1 MKNHPTTYR
10 EGEPQKNSD
19 PSSET
24 KPSMTPKKNTPMM
37 EQYLSIKEQ
46 YKDAILFYRMG
57 DFYEMFLEDAKKA
70 SAILEIALT
79 SRNKNDSSPIP
90 MCGIPF
96 RAADTYIAKLIGSGC
111 KVAVC
116 DQVEDAALAKG
127 LVKREVVRVI
137 TPGMILNESL
147 LDKKSNNF
155 LVAVSKTKEAAGL
168 ACLDISTGTFKICQL
183 ERTGNFIP
191 LSLIDEALKLDP
203 KEVLLPAS
211 FKTDP
216 VYNQV
221 KNAFCNRQ
229 ITYLDK
235 GCFHVEEAR
244 ERLQKKFKTRSLEGF
259 GIENHRASIAAAG
272 AVISYV
278 QDTQMQDTQ
287 HIFQITPYDVKNFL
301 KIDDRSCKNL
311 ELLNNIQTLD
321 KRGTLISVLD
331 KTVTAM
337 GGRLIKS
344 WIRYPLIDRTKIEQR
359 LDCIQEIL
367 GASHIHQLLITHLK
381 SVYDLERL
389 GSKISM
395 GQGNARDLISLKN
408 SLKKLP
414 SLFRELALFKH
425 PNLNGSLLENQA
437 HLLTGLAS
445 LADLI
450 EMAIREDAAPVLN
463 EGNLINDG
471 YDPNLD
477 ELLSITRDGKS
488 WIARAEATERKK
500 TNLSSLKIKYNKV
513 FGYFIEVSRAQSGQV
528 PDNYVRKQ
536 TLVNAERFI
545 TEEMKEV
552 ESTILNAQDK
562 RNALEYE
569 IFTSVRE
576 QVVEMAVLILK
587 MAEFIARID
596 TLQGLATVAAE
607 NGYTKPEIND
617 DNIIDIQ
624 EGRHPVVE
632 KLITGERFVP
642 NSIRLDCVDHQ
653 QLLITGPNM
662 AGKSTILRQVALIAL
677 MAQMGS
683 FVPAKRASVC
693 LTDRIFTRVGAL
705 DNLSSG
711 QSTFMV
717 EMEETAN
724 IVNNATQNSLVI
736 LDEIGRGTST
746 YDGMSIAW
754 AVAEYLHD
762 LKGLGVKTLFAT
774 HYHELIRLEEIK
786 PRIKNYH
793 IAVKEFNDNIIFLRR
808 LVKGGTNKSYGIQVA
823 RLAGV
828 PDRIIDSAK
837 SVLSRIERENKEE
850 QPLDISIT
858 SELKKPKRK
867 KKTRD
872 QGQLELFGNSDTG
885 LKKMLEKADISNM
898 TPLDALIF
906 LNDLKKKATV

>member
-1 MKNHPTTYR
+1 MTT
-10 EGEPQKNSD
+10 
-19 PSSET
+19 
-24 KPSMTPKKNTPMM
+24 KKNTPMM

-46 YKDAILFYRMG
+46 HKDAILFYRMG
-57 DFYEMFLEDAKKA
+57 DFYEMFLGDAQKA
-70 SAILEIALT
+70 AAILEIALT

-96 RAADTYIAKLIGSGC
+96 RAADNYIAKLIENGC

-116 DQVEDAALAKG
+116 EQVEDAAQAQG

-137 TPGMILNESL
+137 TPGMILSESL

-155 LVAVSKTKEAAGL
+155 IVAISKVTDAAGL
-168 ACLDISTGTFKICQL
+168 ACLDISTGTFKTCQVK
-183 ERTGNFIP
+183 RTGNCIP

-216 VYNQV
+216 GYNQV
-221 KNAFCNRQ
+221 RNAFLSRQ
-229 ITYLDK
+229 LTYLDK
-235 GCFHVEEAR
+235 NQFHVEEAR

-259 GIENHRASIAAAG
+259 GIENDTASIAAAG
-272 AVISYV
+272 AVVSYV
-278 QDTQMQDTQ
+278 QNTQMQDTQ
-287 HIFQITPYDVKNFL
+287 HIFQIIPYDLENFL
-301 KIDDRSCKNL
+301 KIDERSCKNL

-321 KRGTLISVLD
+321 KKGTLIFVLD
-331 KTVTAM
+331 RTVTAM
-337 GGRLIKS
+337 GGRLIKN
-344 WIRYPLIDRTKIEQR
+344 WIRYPLINQDLIQQR
-359 LDCIQEIL
+359 IDCIEEIL

-414 SLFRELALFKH
+414 NLFAELTMFEH
-425 PNLNGSLLENQA
+425 PVLNGSLLEDQA
-437 HLLTGLAS
+437 HLLTSLSS
-445 LADLI
+445 LANLI
-450 EMAIREDAAPVLN
+450 EEAIREDAVHVLN
-463 EGNLINDG
+463 EGNLIQDG
-471 YDPNLD
+471 YNEELD
-477 ELLSITRDGKS
+477 GLLAITRDGKS
-488 WIARAEATERKK
+488 WIAKTEATEKEK
-500 TNLSSLKIKYNKV
+500 TKLSSLKIKYNKV
-513 FGYFIEVSRAQSGQV
+513 FGYFIEVSKAQSGGV

-545 TEEMKEV
+545 TDEMKEV

-562 RNALEYE
+562 RNCLEYE
-569 IFTSVRE
+569 IFCSIRD
-576 QVVEMAVLILK
+576 QVVAKAVPILK
-587 MAEFIARID
+587 MAQFIAQID
-596 TLQGLATVAAE
+596 TIQGLATVASE
-607 NGYTKPEIND
+607 NGYTKPVIND
-617 DNIIDIQ
+617 ENYIDI
-624 EGRHPVVE
+624 EDGRHPVVE
-632 KLITGERFVP
+632 KLITGERYVP
-642 NSIRLDCVDHQ
+642 NSIRLDSVDHQ

-662 AGKSTILRQVALIAL
+662 AGKSTVLRQVALTVL

-683 FVPAKRASVC
+683 FVPAKKACIC

-774 HYHELIRLEEIK
+774 HYHELIRLEETK

-828 PDRIIDSAK
+828 PDSIIDSAK
-837 SVLSRIERENKEE
+837 SVLSKIEQENTMDQDLFVPNE
-850 QPLDISIT
+850 SN
-858 SELKKPKRK
+858 KPQKRK
-867 KKTRD
+867 TKKD
-872 QGQLELFGNSDTG
+872 KNHDQLELFGDIDAPV
-885 LKKMLEKADISNM
+885 KQMLAKADISNM

-906 LNDLKKKATV
+906 LNNLKKKAFN